1 MAPEYGV
8 NMKGVNR
15 GRAAVVLAT
24 REPGCPGPH
33 PHRPRGAIMFA
44 VATAEP
50 M

>member
-1 MAPEYGV
+1 MASEYGV

-24 REPGCPGPH
+24 REPGCPAPIRTGPG
-33 PHRPRGAIMFA
+33 GAIMFA